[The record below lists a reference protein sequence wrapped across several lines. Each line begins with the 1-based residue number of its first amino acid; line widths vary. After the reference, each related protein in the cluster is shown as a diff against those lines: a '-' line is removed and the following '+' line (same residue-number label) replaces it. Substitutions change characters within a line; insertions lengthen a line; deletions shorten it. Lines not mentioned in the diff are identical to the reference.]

1 MINDYRQWRD
11 DELWALQE
19 LVKGI
24 NVYLNKEK
32 IFNRLDSILLT
43 YNRVMEKL
51 NDGIFMFTYESQ
63 PQLLFINEAYRKI
76 LNIDDINVTNFL

>member
-51 NDGIFMFTYESQ
+51 NDGILMFH
-63 PQLLFINEAYRKI
+63 I
-76 LNIDDINVTNFL
+76 